1 MTKRKLAEIVRD
13 IPPPIALQEILE
25 APILTKRSPIGGQ
38 KAAIDAL
45 YTAFKKPPKGQ
56 RPLFILSGK
65 EGEGIGVGKT
75 HISISVAMALLEGKG
90 RVLVLVPPHLTE
102 KWRDEVAKD
111 GGVPI
116 LPRKVR
122 DILSLKE
129 REPEGVEFVIF
140 SKDTAKRPIKKT
152 TALAPSRLSPMGFA
166 CPSCGVPL
174 DPKEVDERCPAC
186 GEFVLQEVGGGTFG
200 KVLVRF
206 ARELF
211 DFLILDEGHAFRN
224 KEAQQTVFACRLIG
238 RLPTLVLS
246 GTIMGGMASD
256 LLVLLKGAYPH
267 LRDLREKEFI
277 EGYGSLVAVKR
288 RVYGGKNPP
297 KNPSKPRYEE
307 APGFSPN
314 LWPLVLGQTVFI
326 GLKDVAQLPPLHEKT
341 SIIPL
346 TGEQEA
352 FLGAIRE
359 AIAIPRP
366 SRRDNSIGG
375 SAAFY
380 GPDVPGVDR
389 IFFENKGEV
398 PVPPIPFDGLLPK
411 EEALLTLV
419 NFYRKRGERILLFV
433 EGTGV
438 WDVQGRLYELL
449 WDDGHNPFVLTA
461 DIPPAKRYEVTRN
474 HPADVLIT
482 NPRLVETGLDL
493 VEYTVAIFFQPPR
506 SPFTL
511 RQATRRIYRLGQTKE
526 VKVHY
531 LAYEGVQAGIL
542 AWVGEKVRQSLLFE
556 GALESPALEVLP
568 EDPME
573 LAARILRGE
582 VKPGEVGSI
591 FVSPALPALPVLPRE
606 RVVRIGRKKAVLPAG
621 QPVLFEEVL

>member
-1 MTKRKLAEIVRD
+1 MKRQELARIVRD
-13 IPPPIALQEILE
+13 IPPPILVQEVLR

-38 KAAIDAL
+38 RAAIDAL
-45 YTAFKKPPKGQ
+45 YTAFKRPPKGQ
-56 RPLFILSGK
+56 RPLFVLSGK

-75 HISISVAMALLEGKG
+75 HISISVAMSLLGGKG

-102 KWRDEVAKD
+102 KWRDEVTKD
-111 GGVPI
+111 GGVPL
-116 LPRKVR
+116 LPRRVR
-122 DILSLKE
+122 DILALKE
-129 REPEGVEFVIF
+129 RSPEGVEFVIF
-140 SKDTAKRPIKKT
+140 SKDTAKRPPKKVP
-152 TALAPSRLSPMGFA
+152 ALAPFRLSPTGFA
-166 CPSCGVPL
+166 CPACNIPL
-174 DPKEVDERCPAC
+174 NPKDEDDRCPAC
-186 GEFVLQEVGGGTFG
+186 GEFLFQEVGGGTFG

-224 KEAQQTVFACRLIG
+224 KEAQQTVFASRLIG
-238 RLPTLVLS
+238 KLPTLVLS

-256 LLVLLKGAYPH
+256 LLVLLKGSYPH
-267 LRDLREKEFI
+267 LRDLKGKEFV
-277 EGYGSLVAVKR
+277 EAYGSLVAVKK
-288 RVYGGKNPP
+288 RVYGGKNLP
-297 KNPSKPRYEE
+297 KNPSRPKYEE
-307 APGFSPN
+307 APGFSPA

-326 GLKDVAQLPPLHEKT
+326 GLKDVATLPPLHEKT
-341 SIIPL
+341 TVLPL

-359 AIAIPRP
+359 ALAGPRT
-366 SRRDNSIGG
+366 SRRDSSIGG

-380 GPDVPGVDR
+380 GPDLPGVDR

-398 PVPPIPFDGLLPK
+398 QVPPIPFDGLLPK

-449 WDDGHNPFVLTA
+449 WDDGHDPFVLTA
-461 DIPPAKRYEVTRN
+461 DIPPAKRYEVTRDRL
-474 HPADVLIT
+474 ADVLIT

-493 VEYTVAIFFQPPR
+493 VDYTVAIFFQPPR

-531 LAYEGVQAGIL
+531 LAYEGVQQGIL

-568 EDPME
+568 DDPME

-591 FVSPALPALPVLPRE
+591 FASPTLPALPVLPKE

>member
-1 MTKRKLAEIVRD
+1 MKRQELARIVRD
-13 IPPPIALQEILE
+13 IPPPILVQEVLE

-38 KAAIDAL
+38 RAAIDAL

-56 RPLFILSGK
+56 RPLFVLSGK

-75 HISISVAMALLEGKG
+75 HISISVSMALLGGKG

-102 KWRDEVAKD
+102 KWRDEVTKD

-122 DILSLKE
+122 DILALKE
-129 REPEGVEFVIF
+129 KEPEGVEFVIF
-140 SKDTAKRPIKKT
+140 SKDTAKRPVKKIP
-152 TALAPSRLSPMGFA
+152 ALASSRLSPTGFA

-174 DPKEVDERCPAC
+174 DPKEEDERCPAC
-186 GEFVLQEVGGGTFG
+186 GEFLFQEAGGGTFG

-211 DFLILDEGHAFRN
+211 DILILDEGHAFRN
-224 KEAQQTVFACRLIG
+224 KEAQQTVFASRLIG
-238 RLPTLVLS
+238 KLPTLVLS

-256 LLVLLKGAYPH
+256 LLVLLKGSYPY
-267 LRDLREKEFI
+267 LRDLKEKEFI
-277 EGYGSLVAVKR
+277 EAYGSLVAVKR

-297 KNPSKPRYEE
+297 KNPSKPKYEE
-307 APGFSPN
+307 APGFSPA

-326 GLKDVAQLPPLHEKT
+326 GLKDVTQLPPLHEKT
-341 SIIPL
+341 NIVPL

-359 AIAIPRP
+359 ALTGPRT
-366 SRRDNSIGG
+366 SRRDNAIGG

-380 GPDVPGVDR
+380 GPDLPGVDR

-398 PVPPIPFDGLLPK
+398 LVPPIPFDGLLPK
-411 EEALLTLV
+411 EEVLLTLV

-449 WDDGHNPFVLTA
+449 WDDGHSPFVLTA
-461 DIPPAKRYEVTRN
+461 DIPPAKRYEVTRDRL
-474 HPADVLIT
+474 ADVLIT

-493 VEYTVAIFFQPPR
+493 VDYTVAIFFQPPR

-531 LAYEGVQAGIL
+531 LAYEGVQEGIL

-568 EDPME
+568 DDPME

-582 VKPGEVGSI
+582 VKPGEVGNI
-591 FVSPALPALPVLPRE
+591 FASPTLPALPVLPKE

>member
-1 MTKRKLAEIVRD
+1 VTKQELAKIVKD
-13 IPPPIALQEILE
+13 INPPIVLQEILE
-25 APILTKRSPIGGQ
+25 APILTRRSPIGGQ
-38 KAAIDAL
+38 KAAINAL
-45 YTAFKKPPKGQ
+45 YSAFKKPPKGQ

-111 GGVPI
+111 GGIPV

-122 DILSLKE
+122 DILVLKE

-140 SKDTAKRPIKKT
+140 SKDTAKRPVKKAI
-152 TALAPSRLSPMGFA
+152 ALAPSRLSPTGFA
-166 CPSCGVPL
+166 CPTCQIPL
-174 DPKEVDERCPAC
+174 HPDTVHERCPAC
-186 GEFVLQEVGGGTFG
+186 GEFLRQEVGGGTFG

-211 DFLILDEGHAFRN
+211 DFLILDEGHAYRN
-224 KEAQQTVFACRLIG
+224 RETQQTLFASRLIG
-238 RLPTLVLS
+238 RIPTLVLS

-256 LLVLLKGAYPH
+256 LLALLKGAYPH
-267 LRDLREKEFI
+267 LRGLKEKEFM
-277 EGYGSLVAVKR
+277 EAYGSLVSVTK
-288 RVYGGKNPP
+288 RVYGGKGSHTSRP
-297 KNPSKPRYEE
+297 KQEE
-307 APGFSPN
+307 APGFSPS
-314 LWPLVLGQTVFI
+314 LWPLILGQTVFI
-326 GLKDVAQLPPLHEKT
+326 GLKDVAALPPFHEKT
-341 SIIPL
+341 NIVPL
-346 TGEQEA
+346 TEEQEA

-359 AIAIPRP
+359 VLASSRT
-366 SRRDNSIGG
+366 SRRDSAIGG

-380 GPDVPGVDR
+380 GPDLPGVDR
-389 IFFENKGEV
+389 IFFESGGEV
-398 PVPPIPFDGLLPK
+398 SVPSIPFDGLLPK

-419 NFYRKRGERILLFV
+419 NFYRQRGERILLFV

-474 HPADVLIT
+474 PADVLIT
-482 NPRLVETGLDL
+482 NPKLVETGLDL
-493 VEYTVAIFFQPPR
+493 VDYTVAIFFQPPR

-582 VKPGEVGSI
+582 VKPKEVGS
-591 FVSPALPALPVLPRE
+591 VLAPMAAPVLPVLSEE
-606 RVVRIGRKKAVLPAG
+606 RVVRIGKKKAVLLPG
-621 QPVLFEEVL
+621 QPVLFEEIL